1 MPKNI
6 ADLKGLDRE
15 ALEAV
20 LAEALEEQK
29 ALAAL
34 SDDDLTDDR
43 LDELEQVIEYVAAA
57 RAEVVERDAAD
68 QARIDRVNAARAAAE
83 EVPVEDAAEEE
94 SEASAEDEIHE
105 VVIPDDASELT
116 KEKELVTASG
126 SRVVAKTAPKAPAV
140 HIQQEPEAVAPR
152 ATIIAAANVPEFT
165 SGQELD
171 DFEAVSQAFA
181 SRTRGFSRPSGN
193 AGRKAVSKSA
203 KGAPVMGADGGVYR
217 LSDSASQFGIARIQK
232 AENEFSTGLDDSVAD
247 QLAVLNAAS
256 KESRLSG
263 GSLVAAGGWCAPSE
277 TLYGPFCAWE
287 TVSGIL
293 SIPEVSITRGG
304 INFTKGPDYG
314 TLAATWGFLQTET
327 QAEAGTEKTCYEIA
341 CPPFSEVRL
350 DAIGFC
356 ITNGI
361 LTNVGYPELTRRVL
375 EIGATAHAHK
385 VNAQVISRIQTALGT
400 AINYAEV
407 GSVSADILDG
417 ISLQATRLR
426 YQYALAPEHTLEV
439 VVPVWAKEIFR
450 SDLSRRTGVDLLA
463 VSDAQINSYFAVRNL
478 AVQFVYDY
486 QPLSTTNT
494 GTWTSWP
501 DTLEIMIYPAGA
513 FVKGTSP
520 VINLDTIYDSVGLS
534 TNTYTAAF
542 FEEGLLV
549 ANMCGTGVK
558 VSIDT
563 ACLAGVTGAAELTC
577 TPPAP

>member
-1 MPKNI
+1 MPKKI
-6 ADLKGLDRE
+6 EDLKGLDRAGLDAALTE
-15 ALEAV
+15 AIAS
-20 LAEALEEQK
+20 QK
-29 ALAAL
+29 ELAAL
-34 SDDDLTDDR
+34 ADDELTDEK
-43 LDELEQVIEYVAAA
+43 LTELESVIEFVTAA
-57 RAEVVERDAAD
+57 RGEVAERDAAD
-68 QARIDRVNAARAAAE
+68 QARADRIAAARAAADEPEAEAEPVAEPEAEQPEE
-83 EVPVEDAAEEE
+83 EV
-94 SEASAEDEIHE
+94 E
-105 VVIPDDASELT
+105 VVVPDDASEII
-116 KEKELVTASG
+116 EEELVTASG
-126 SRVVAKTAPKAPAV
+126 KSVVARAAAKAPAV
-140 HIQQEPEAVAPR
+140 HMPEPEPEEGAR
-152 ATIIAAANVPEFT
+152 ATILAAANVPDFT
-165 SGQELD
+165 SGQELV
-171 DFEAVSQAFA
+171 DFEDVARAFA
-181 SRTRGFSRPSGN
+181 ARTRSFSKPS
-193 AGRKAVSKSA
+193 AARKPVSKTA
-203 KGAPVMGADGGVYR
+203 KGQKVMGTVGNVYSI
-217 LSDSASQFGIARIQK
+217 SDQASQYGVVRIQK
-232 AENEFSTGLDDSVAD
+232 PENEFSTGLDDSVAD
-247 QLAVLNAAS
+247 QLDVLNAAS

-293 SIPEVSITRGG
+293 SIPEVSIRRGG

-314 TLAATWGFLQTET
+314 TLAATWGFLQTEA
-327 QAEAGTEKTCYEIA
+327 QAEAGTEKVCYEIE

-356 ITNGI
+356 VTNGI

-385 VNAQVISRIQTALGT
+385 VNAQVISRISTAIGT
-400 AINYAEV
+400 AIDYSEV

-426 YQYALAPEHTLEV
+426 YVYALAPTQTLEV

-463 VSDAQINSYFAVRNL
+463 VTDAQINSYFSVRNL
-478 AVQFVYDY
+478 AIQFVYDY
-486 QPLSTTNT
+486 QPLAAANT

-501 DTLEIMIYPAGA
+501 DTLEILIYPAGA
-513 FVKGTSP
+513 FVKGTAD
-520 VINLDTIYDSVGLS
+520 VISLDTIYDSVGLS

-549 ANMCGTGVK
+549 ANMCGSGVK

-577 TPPAP
+577 IEPTP